1 MLLGVEAD
9 GQRKMFRN
17 VALLAVAALIG
28 VSPLV
33 WVILHFNGG
42 LIRHVQRLRSGL
54 DGERITDQ
62 R

>member
-1 MLLGVEAD
+1 MLLREGD
-9 GQRKMFRN
+9 GGERGMFRN

-42 LIRHVQRLRSGL
+42 
-54 DGERITDQ
+54 
-62 R
+62 

>member
-1 MLLGVEAD
+1 MVS
-9 GQRKMFRN
+9 N

-42 LIRHVQRLRSGL
+42 
-54 DGERITDQ
+54 
-62 R
+62 

>member
-1 MLLGVEAD
+1 
-9 GQRKMFRN
+9 

-42 LIRHVQRLRSGL
+42 
-54 DGERITDQ
+54 
-62 R
+62 